1 VFAGGLGALAIQ
13 PTITRLV
20 ISHAFG
26 VEDLFRM
33 PIWLAIRGIAI
44 SAIGRV
50 GGFSAAGGLQNAL
63 IAGKGGNA
71 MIALTIFLFDI

>member
-1 VFAGGLGALAIQ
+1 
-13 PTITRLV
+13 
-20 ISHAFG
+20 
-26 VEDLFRM
+26 M
-33 PIWLAIRGIAI
+33 PIWLGIRGTAI